1 MSLRV
6 LVILAVGAAA
16 GVALGIATSV
26 GVGFLGG
33 LGISTLL
40 HTLVEPTF
48 SDPPADRH
56 RFTGAGRRDQRSN
69 RQASR
74 TRR

>member
-26 GVGFLGG
+26 EAGFLGG

-40 HTLVEPTF
+40 HTLVEPT
-48 SDPPADRH
+48 S
-56 RFTGAGRRDQRSN
+56 
-69 RQASR
+69 
-74 TRR
+74 